1 MASDLA
7 LRGDGRLQSG
17 VGSRTSFEIRLG
29 FFPKPCIFPQQHMLF
44 SSNPISVQSSAS
56 WGPLPSPL
64 PSWKCLSSSESALV
78 RTEVGR
84 ASGGRL
90 ALEEI
95 KDTPLTLQKLPAKGR
110 RNAKPN
116 HVLNLCF
123 NAIPLRTLLHRQ
135 LLPGKE
141 TAGSGT
147 CGDSSGRANLIP
159 TQTLPHHPSLCPHL
173 TPESTYP

>member
-1 MASDLA
+1 M
-7 LRGDGRLQSG
+7 
-17 VGSRTSFEIRLG
+17 
-29 FFPKPCIFPQQHMLF
+29 
-44 SSNPISVQSSAS
+44 
-56 WGPLPSPL
+56 
-64 PSWKCLSSSESALV
+64 

-95 KDTPLTLQKLPAKGR
+95 KDTPLTLEKLPAKER

-116 HVLNLCF
+116 HVLHLCF
-123 NAIPLRTLLHRQ
+123 NAILLRTLVHRQ
-135 LLPGKE
+135 LLSGKE

-173 TPESTYP
+173 TPESAYP

>member
-1 MASDLA
+1 M
-7 LRGDGRLQSG
+7 
-17 VGSRTSFEIRLG
+17 
-29 FFPKPCIFPQQHMLF
+29 
-44 SSNPISVQSSAS
+44 
-56 WGPLPSPL
+56 
-64 PSWKCLSSSESALV
+64 

-95 KDTPLTLQKLPAKGR
+95 KDTPLTLEKLPAKER

-116 HVLNLCF
+116 HVLHLCF
-123 NAIPLRTLLHRQ
+123 NAILLRTLVHRQ
-135 LLPGKE
+135 LLSGKE

-159 TQTLPHHPSLCPHL
+159 TQTLPH
-173 TPESTYP
+173 